1 MGKPI
6 FCPPSPFGPYADEP
20 TEFILTPEER
30 EPFEMLAAL
39 KRGQALLRA
48 RRLNEGE
55 DE

>member
-6 FCPPSPFGPYADEP
+6 FCQPSPFGPYADEEP
-20 TEFILTPEER
+20 DIVSTPAER

-48 RRLNEGE
+48 RRLNQD
-55 DE
+55 DES